1 MGVVLLKR
9 KLTSFQIIILGFSG
23 VILFGTFL
31 LMLPFSSRSGLATPF
46 SEALFT
52 STSAVCV
59 TGLIIHDTATYWS
72 AFGQFVILLLIQI
85 GGMGVITVAASFAM
99 ISGRKIS
106 LMQRSTMQEAISA
119 PKVGGIVRLTGFIV
133 RVTLVMELLCAAVM
147 APVFCRDFGK
157 IGLWMALFHSVSA
170 FCNAGFDLLGVRTP
184 FSSLTSYAANPVI
197 NFTIMFLIVFGG
209 IGFLT
214 WDDIRTNRLHLR
226 KYRMQSKVILCTTA
240 VLLIVPAMYFYFFE
254 FADLTRKERLLSS
267 LFQAV
272 TPRTA
277 GFNTVELTDLS
288 EAGQFIT
295 IALMLIGGSPGSTAG
310 GLKTTTIAVLLTT
323 AISTFRRRENANL
336 FGRRIHDG
344 IFIFVGLLVGTE
356 IHRMPHILRLGQNL
370 PDDVAAPVIG
380 VGELLFAFPDA
391 FVLLA
396 EVDRRRIDLIV
407 KQDTGNIIRA
417 FALDGQLKDAAH
429 HGSRFLVD
437 QPVVFVFRVFPVAID
452 SAVGGGLAGFPFD
465 ANGRFLLAAQIAKI
479 PLIHDIEEGGKLV
492 AVLIVAV
499 HAVGDSHKVDTV
511 LPEENL
517 RVKAGLQVITTRPTH
532 VLDNDMGHLSG
543 LNVRHQ
549 PLPCGPLKIAAA
561 PAVIRIVPTV
571 GVASLLGIAFEVFF
585 LIDDGVAVASIVI
598 VTAQP
603 LIESCNSAF
612 SLFHAHDALLSD
624 CRLIC
629 GVSIIL

>member
-1 MGVVLLKR
+1 MRVVLLKR
-9 KLTSFQIIILGFSG
+9 KLTSFQIIIIGFSG
-23 VILFGTFL
+23 VIIFGTFL

-46 SEALFT
+46 FEALFT

-72 AFGQFVILLLIQI
+72 VFGQIVILLLIQI

-133 RVTLVMELLCAAVM
+133 RGTLVMELLCAAVM

-157 IGLWMALFHSVSA
+157 KGLWMALFHSVSA

-197 NFTIMFLIVFGG
+197 NFTIMFLIVVGG

-214 WDDIRTNRLHLR
+214 WDDIRANRLHLR

-254 FADLTRKERLLSS
+254 FSDFTRNERLLSS

-310 GLKTTTIAVLLTT
+310 GLKTTTIAVLFTT
-323 AISTFRRRENANL
+323 AISTFRRRENVNI
-336 FGRRIHDG
+336 FGRRID
-344 IFIFVGLLVGTE
+344 
-356 IHRMPHILRLGQNL
+356 
-370 PDDVAAPVIG
+370 DDVVKNATTISLMYITLCCTGGLIISVSEGLPMITC
-380 VGELLFAFPDA
+380 LFETA
-391 FVLLA
+391 
-396 EVDRRRIDLIV
+396 
-407 KQDTGNIIRA
+407 
-417 FALDGQLKDAAH
+417 
-429 HGSRFLVD
+429 
-437 QPVVFVFRVFPVAID
+437 
-452 SAVGGGLAGFPFD
+452 SAVGTVGLSLGITPELNLLSRVVLILLMFFGRVGGLTLIF
-465 ANGRFLLAAQIAKI
+465 AA
-479 PLIHDIEEGGKLV
+479 
-492 AVLIVAV
+492 
-499 HAVGDSHKVDTV
+499 
-511 LPEENL
+511 
-517 RVKAGLQVITTRPTH
+517 
-532 VLDNDMGHLSG
+532 LSG
-543 LNVRHQ
+543 VQ
-549 PLPCGPLKIAAA
+549 KKVSKLPKEKI
-561 PAVIRIVPTV
+561 TV
-571 GVASLLGIAFEVFF
+571 G
-585 LIDDGVAVASIVI
+585 
-598 VTAQP
+598 
-603 LIESCNSAF
+603 
-612 SLFHAHDALLSD
+612 
-624 CRLIC
+624 
-629 GVSIIL
+629 